1 MAEVDRDCA
10 ESLLHVQRLN
20 QDELTSPGFFNT
32 FKNLCSGS
40 FCVHFSYLYI
50 RSILPLFSS
59 SCTKLTSTTAPGS
72 ALFASRVTVAAREWR
87 IAWTRVCVG
96 SGDVG
101 QHRG

>member
-1 MAEVDRDCA
+1 MVPRQGSRSWAEADRDCA

-50 RSILPLFSS
+50 RSIQPLFSS
-59 SCTKLTSTTAPGS
+59 SCTKLTSTKAPGS
-72 ALFASRVTVAAREWR
+72 ALFASGMTVSARELR
-87 IAWTRVCVG
+87 IALTPFCVG
-96 SGDVG
+96 
-101 QHRG
+101 

>member
-1 MAEVDRDCA
+1 MVPRQGSRSWAEADRDCA

-50 RSILPLFSS
+50 RSIQPLFSS
-59 SCTKLTSTTAPGS
+59 SCTKLTSTKAPGS
-72 ALFASRVTVAAREWR
+72 ALFASGMTVSARESR
-87 IAWTRVCVG
+87 IALTPFCVG
-96 SGDVG
+96 
-101 QHRG
+101 